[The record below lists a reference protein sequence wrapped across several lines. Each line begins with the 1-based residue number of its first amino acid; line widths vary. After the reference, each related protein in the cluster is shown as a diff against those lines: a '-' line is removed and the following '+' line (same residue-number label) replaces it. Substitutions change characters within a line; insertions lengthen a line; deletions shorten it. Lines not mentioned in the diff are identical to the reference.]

1 MLLTISTIAI
11 TSGTLYS
18 GAKAYLEHKKKKER
32 PWTFAAE
39 KLRKKENKASLVP
52 TYRAKAGSIGRIV
65 GKKEGI
71 TEKIVAKTVVARR
84 VICSSYDK
92 ASPEFLKDQ
101 VRKIDTMLI
110 APEDKPSLSDRLLA
124 PLLGQQREQ
133 LDQIRGKKH
142 EMSAEEKRMERNF
155 VMALATTGIAG
166 ISLFYHPLVWLLVP
180 GILSYCF
187 RAYKIAYQALKK
199 GRASSYLLDG
209 MLYSGMLLGGY
220 FYACVLSSTF
230 FTVGRLL
237 LLKSENNSKQHLM
250 SLFLN
255 QPRTVF
261 VVTDD
266 GLEVEI
272 PFESLQIDDIIV
284 ISAGQ
289 MIPVDGIITEGS
301 ASIDQHQLTGESQ
314 LAEKGIGEEVLAS
327 TVVLAG
333 RIHIQTKKTGDQ
345 TVAMQIGE
353 ILNQTSDFK
362 SSIQSRGEVIA
373 DRLTLPTLGLGFL
386 FLPFLGPHSA
396 LAVLTNTF
404 GYKMRIFGPT
414 SMLTFLN
421 MASQQ
426 GILIKDGRSLELL
439 SQIDTIVFDK
449 TGTLTLEMPTVTKIH
464 TCHGVKASTVLKY
477 AAAAEDGQSHPIA
490 RAILLTAKK
499 QGVEW
504 PKSLN
509 ARYEVGYGIQVDMP
523 DRIIRVGSHKFMR
536 MSGITIPPEIA
547 NVQQDCHKQGD
558 SVVMVA
564 FDEQLV
570 GAIEL
575 HATIRPE
582 TERVIAE
589 LRQRKMSIVIISGD
603 QEAPTKK
610 LAQTLG
616 VDDYFANTLPEN
628 KAKLVEKLQKEG
640 RSICFVG
647 DGINDSIALK
657 KANVSVSLRGA
668 TTIATDSA
676 QIVLMDGTLNQLC
689 QMFNI
694 VQDFEV
700 NMKNNLLL
708 STIPSAASL
717 TGIVFFHWGVVA
729 GVGISTFVLFTGIA
743 NSLSPLLKHQRDE
756 AGTRTEKQ
764 NNTL

>member
-18 GAKAYLEHKKKKER
+18 GTKAYLVYKKKKER

-39 KLRKKENKASLVP
+39 KLRKRENKASLVR
-52 TYRAKAGSIGRIV
+52 TYRPNVGSRGRVV

-71 TEKIVAKTVVARR
+71 TEKIASQTAVARR
-84 VICSSYDK
+84 VIVSKYDK
-92 ASPEFLKDQ
+92 ACPESLKDQ
-101 VRKIDTMLI
+101 VRSIDSMLFS
-110 APEDKPSLSDRLLA
+110 PEGKPSLSDRLLA
-124 PLLGQQREQ
+124 PLLGKQREQ
-133 LDQIRGKKH
+133 MDQIRGKKH

-155 VMALATTGIAG
+155 ALASVNVAIAG
-166 ISLFYHPLVWLLVP
+166 VSILYHPLVWLLVP

-187 RAYKIAYQALKK
+187 RAYQIAYQALKQ

-220 FYACVLSSTF
+220 FYACVLSSSF

-237 LLKSENNSKQHLM
+237 LLKSENNSKQRLM

-261 VVTDD
+261 VVTDEKV
-266 GLEVEI
+266 EVEI
-272 PFESLQIDDIIV
+272 PFESLQVDDIIV

-289 MIPVDGIITEGS
+289 MIPVDGIITAGS
-301 ASIDQHQLTGESQ
+301 ASIDQHKLTGESQ

-333 RIHIQTKKTGDQ
+333 RIHIQTKKTGEQ

-353 ILNQTSDFK
+353 ILNQTADFK
-362 SSIQSRGEVIA
+362 NSIQSRGEMIA
-373 DRLTLPTLGLGFL
+373 DRLTLPTLGLSAL

-439 SQIDTIVFDK
+439 SKIDTIVFDK
-449 TGTLTLEMPTVTKIH
+449 TGTLTVDALTVSQIH
-464 TCHGVKASTVLKY
+464 SCHGVSESEVLKY

-490 RAILLTAKK
+490 KAILLTAKE

-509 ARYEVGYGIQVDMP
+509 ARYEVGYGIQVDLA
-523 DRIIRVGSHKFMR
+523 DRVIRVGSYKFMR
-536 MSGITIPPEIA
+536 TSGITIPPEISQ
-547 NVQQDCHKQGD
+547 VQEDCHEQGD

-582 TERVIAE
+582 SKRIINE
-589 LRQRKMSIVIISGD
+589 LRQRQMSIVIISGD
-603 QEAPTKK
+603 HEAPTKK

-628 KAKLVEKLQKEG
+628 KAELVEKLQKEG

-689 QMFNI
+689 QMFDI
-694 VQDFEV
+694 MQDFEV

-717 TGIVFFHWGVVA
+717 AGIVLFHWGVVA
-729 GVGISTFVLFTGIA
+729 GVGISTVALFTGIA
-743 NSLSPLLKHQRDE
+743 NSLSPLLKHQRNE
-756 AGTRTEKQ
+756 Q
-764 NNTL
+764 NNSLE